1 LFEKPRRLF
10 DQYYCKHVFAGT
22 SGFDEHLAQET
33 RVRLCQTHE
42 LYKRVLALEKQLLET
57 DLRATP
63 PPADPDAVKVILH
76 DVARPPCH
84 SLNDPLRPF
93 TQADEV
99 RIFLEGFYYNASRVR
114 DLFRESRGLPGLR
127 GFEAAGVRDVRNHLV
142 EHPTR
147 KMGVKIMALA
157 LGGPVGPQLKP
168 FRRQGDPPGT
178 FDPGLHANA
187 KEFCSSLVNTL
198 TAALGA
204 GAA

>member
-1 LFEKPRRLF
+1 MFENPRRLF
-10 DQYYCKHVFAGT
+10 DRYYCMHALADT
-22 SGFDEHLAQET
+22 SGFDDYLAQEA

-42 LYKRVLALEKQLLET
+42 LYQRVLALEKQLLET
-57 DLRATP
+57 DLKATP
-63 PPADPDAVKVILH
+63 APTDPTAVTIILH

-84 SLNDPLRPF
+84 SPNDALRPF
-93 TQADEV
+93 THADEV

-114 DLFRESRGLPGLR
+114 DLFRKSQGLPGLK

-142 EHPTR
+142 EHPTK
-147 KMGVKIMALA
+147 KMGVKIMAIA

-168 FRRQGDPPGT
+168 FRRSGDPAGT
-178 FDPGLHANA
+178 FDAGLRVNA
-187 KEFCSSLVNTL
+187 KEFCAALETTL

>member
-1 LFEKPRRLF
+1 MFENPRRLF
-10 DQYYCKHVFAGT
+10 DRYYCRHALAST
-22 SGFDEHLAQET
+22 PGFDDHLAQEV

-42 LYKRVLALEKQLLET
+42 LYRRVVALEKELLET

-63 PPADPDAVKVILH
+63 APTDPTAVKIVLH

-84 SLNDPLRPF
+84 SPDDPLRPF
-93 TQADEV
+93 TPADEV
-99 RIFLEGFYYNASRVR
+99 RILLEGFYYNASRVR
-114 DLFRESRGLPGLR
+114 DLFRESQGLPDLK

-147 KMGVKIMALA
+147 KMGVKIMAIA

-168 FRRQGDPPGT
+168 LHRSGDPPGT
-178 FDPGLHANA
+178 FDAGLHLNA
-187 KEFCSSLVNTL
+187 KEFCAALETSL
-198 TAALGA
+198 TAALRA

>member
-1 LFEKPRRLF
+1 MPTCREFQTVQQGLMRIRILLVLVLF
-10 DQYYCKHVFAGT
+10 VAAGA
-22 SGFDEHLAQET
+22 SALAQE
-33 RVRLCQTHE
+33 
-42 LYKRVLALEKQLLET
+42 KSGDAAKVLALEKKLLEI

-63 PPADPDAVKVILH
+63 TPTDPSAVKIILH

-84 SLNDPLRPF
+84 SPNDALRPF
-93 TQADEV
+93 TDADEV

-114 DLFRESRGLPGLR
+114 DLFRDSQGLPGLK

-147 KMGVKIMALA
+147 KMGVRIMSIA

-168 FRRQGDPPGT
+168 VRRSGDPPGT
-178 FDPGLHANA
+178 FDAGLHVNA
-187 KEFCSSLVNTL
+187 REFCAALETTL
-198 TAALGA
+198 TAALRA